1 MENTSTQLPIQG
13 QTPSSWARHVLNNFE
28 VFLLDHASCERKAAA
43 LAMSFVAKYSDRR
56 FLIEPM
62 ISLAREELE
71 HFAQV
76 YRLLTK
82 RGVAHL
88 PPDEPDL
95 YVNSML
101 KQLRHGREEHFLD
114 RLVCSGLIEARG
126 WERFSVLAEHMEEGA
141 LKTFY
146 MDLAKREKGHYRVF
160 INIAEKY
167 FTEQEVDEAIQRIS
181 NYEYEAMLQ
190 APLTGRLH

>member
-1 MENTSTQLPIQG
+1 MEHTLPIQG
-13 QTPSSWARHVLNNFE
+13 TTPTAWALNVLANFDA
-28 VFLLDHASCERKAAA
+28 FLLDHASCERKAAA
-43 LAMSFVAKYSDRR
+43 LAMSFVAKYSDKK

-82 RGVAHL
+82 RGIAHL
-88 PPDEPDL
+88 PPDEPDP
-95 YVNSML
+95 YVNAML
-101 KQLRHGREEHFLD
+101 KHVRHGKEEHFLD
-114 RLVCSGLIEARG
+114 RLVVSGMIEARG
-126 WERFSVLAEHMEEGA
+126 WERFSVLANHIEDPV

-146 MDLAKREKGHYRVF
+146 TDLAKREKGHYRIF
-160 INIAEKY
+160 LNIAEKY
-167 FTEQEVDEAIQRIS
+167 FTSEEVEAAVSRFS
-181 NYEYEAMLQ
+181 KYECEAMLQ